1 MNTTLAIG
9 LAAVVACAVAAGCM
23 PADRTARRSTT
34 TVNVD
39 PRPPED
45 TNVILPS
52 EPVSASVPRRDR

>member
-1 MNTTLAIG
+1 MKSSLAMG
-9 LAAVVACAVAAGCM
+9 FAVVIACALAAGCM

-45 TNVILPS
+45 TNVILPPD
-52 EPVSASVPRRDR
+52 PVSTSVPRRDR